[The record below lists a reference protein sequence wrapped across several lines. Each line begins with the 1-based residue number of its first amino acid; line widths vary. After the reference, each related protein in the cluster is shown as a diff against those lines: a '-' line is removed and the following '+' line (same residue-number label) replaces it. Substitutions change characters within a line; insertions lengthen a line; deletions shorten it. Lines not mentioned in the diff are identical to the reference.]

1 MIFLPPEVQ
10 ISILAFNIRNLLI
23 IFTITIT
30 ITITMVR
37 MATEGMAILSE
48 SMEPGQGPELGHRL
62 PQVDYLHDDNDDEY
76 DYDDDKIMMYMMMTI
91 IMMIIMII
99 MMMVPLP
106 A

>member
-1 MIFLPPEVQ
+1 MATEGIA
-10 ISILAFNIRNLLI
+10 I
-23 IFTITIT
+23 TITINMI

-76 DYDDDKIMMYMMMTI
+76 DYDDDKIMMNMMMTI